1 MTTTIRGAVLA
12 ADHEHRIDAH
22 LEQRGD
28 YVPHDPITLVL
39 EAVPARANGSKNP
52 RLAPRGWFAIEAINS
67 SPESAA
73 AP

>member
-52 RLAPRGWFAIEAINS
+52 RLASIRRYRVDGECDVFVRG
-67 SPESAA
+67 
-73 AP
+73 